1 MIAKVCKESK
11 LAQFFNKLLEEYDI
25 IAPKKKKNLYEFSEV
40 NDFREVA
47 LDYSTTILP
56 PKKYL
61 IPQKENLLR
70 FVKGEITSEEP
81 QLKKKQVIFGIHACD
96 LNAFLLLDKVFM
108 DKFPCPRYVK
118 RRENLITIALTC
130 INPSDTCFCE
140 SIGTGPTPS
149 KGYDLLLTKINE
161 NYYLI
166 ESGSETGEKLI
177 KLVEGKEASSKELEE
192 KNKVIELT
200 KQKFKRRIY
209 VDNLPELI
217 QKNLN
222 HELWRLLGEVDLAC
236 GQCVLSCPT
245 CYCFDVK
252 DELNLSLDSGIRYKE
267 WDACFLLEFAEVA
280 LGGNFRKDR
289 SARVR
294 QFMGH
299 NLGWGGALQYD
310 VFNGELKCVGCGRC
324 IKTCPVGIDITEVA
338 AVIKGEKSV
347 SEVTAIK
354 NILTNVGEKNAR
366 SI

>member
-1 MIAKVCKESK
+1 LIAKVCKESD
-11 LAQFFNKLLEEYDI
+11 LAIFFNKLLEEYDVA
-25 IAPKKKKNLYEFSEV
+25 APKKKKSLYEFNEV
-40 NDFREVA
+40 NSFEEVT

-70 FVKGEITSEEP
+70 FAEGEVAFEEP
-81 QLKKKQVIFGIHACD
+81 QFKKKQVIFGIHSCD

-108 DKFPCPRYVK
+108 DKFPCPRYAK

-130 INPSDTCFCE
+130 NNPSETCFCE
-140 SIGTGPTPS
+140 SMGTGPTLS
-149 KGYDLLLTKINE
+149 KGFDVLLTKINE
-161 NYYLI
+161 KYLV

-177 KLVEGKEASSKELEE
+177 KLIKGKEASNKELEE
-192 KNKVIELT
+192 KRRVVELAE
-200 KQKFKRRIY
+200 QKFKRKIDVR
-209 VDNLPELI
+209 NLPELI

-222 HELWRLLGEVDLAC
+222 HEMWRLLGEVDLAC

-245 CYCFDVK
+245 CYCFDVR
-252 DELNLSLDSGIRYKE
+252 DELNLSLDGGIRYKE

-280 LGGNFRKDR
+280 LGGNFRRDR
-289 SARVR
+289 AARVR

-299 NLGWGGALQYD
+299 NLGWGGASQYN
-310 VFNGELKCVGCGRC
+310 VFNGEFKCVGCGRC

-338 AVIKGEKSV
+338 AVIKGEKNV
-347 SEVTAIK
+347 TEVTALK
-354 NILTNVGEKNAR
+354 NVLASIGEKNAR

>member
-1 MIAKVCKESK
+1 MIAKVYKESDI
-11 LAQFFNKLLEEYDI
+11 ATFFNKLLEEYNI
-25 IAPKKKKNLYEFSEV
+25 IAPKKKKQLYEFNEV
-40 NDFREVA
+40 NDFGEVA

-61 IPQKENLLR
+61 IPQKETLLR
-70 FVKGEITSEEP
+70 FTKNEIVSEEP
-81 QLKKKQVIFGIHACD
+81 QFKKKQVIFGIHACD

-118 RRENLITIALTC
+118 RRRNLITIALTC
-130 INPSDTCFCE
+130 NNPSETCFCE
-140 SIGTGPTPS
+140 SMGTGPTPS

-161 NYYLI
+161 EYLI
-166 ESGSETGEKLI
+166 ESGSETGEKLV
-177 KLVEGKEASSKELEE
+177 KLAKGKEASPKDFEG
-192 KNKVIELT
+192 KKKVVELT
-200 KQKFKRRIY
+200 KQKFKRRID
-209 VDNLPELI
+209 VRNLPDLI

-245 CYCFDVK
+245 CYCFDVR
-252 DELNLSLDSGIRYKE
+252 DELNLSLDGGTRYKE

-280 LGGNFRKDR
+280 LGGNFRRDR
-289 SARVR
+289 AARVR

-299 NLGWGGALQYD
+299 NLGWGGASQYN

-338 AVIKGEKSV
+338 AVIKGEKNV
-347 SEVTAIK
+347 SQVTALK
-354 NILTNVGEKNAR
+354 NILANIGEKNAR